1 MNRKS
6 FIELRVCRLK
16 CGLNQQSVAN
26 LLGVTVSN
34 YSSKENGKVRFY
46 LEEAIKITERFNYIL
61 KKNGYEPVS
70 VENLFYR
77 KSYK

>member
-1 MNRKS
+1 MW
-6 FIELRVCRLK
+6 IESTICCELTWCNGIKLFK
-16 CGLNQQSVAN
+16 QG
-26 LLGVTVSN
+26 
-34 YSSKENGKVRFY
+34 KWKGKVRFY